1 MSKRKIWTD
10 RLGNEYDVT
19 NIDEFQQEGGTMS
32 KTGAWALDHE
42 EKERELPTFT
52 VVQASRVIS
61 TWIIQCQDE
70 DTAIEI
76 ASTSEPDNEEVDQ
89 QYEFEIN
96 RGV

>member
-1 MSKRKIWTD
+1 MTHVKREWKEKTI
-10 RLGNEYDVT
+10 
-19 NIDEFQQEGGTMS
+19 MS
-32 KTGAWALDHE
+32 KTGAWALDHQ
-42 EKERELPTFT
+42 EKEQELPTFT

-89 QYEFEIN
+89 EYEFEIN

>member
-1 MSKRKIWTD
+1 MEKRM
-10 RLGNEYDVT
+10 
-19 NIDEFQQEGGTMS
+19 EGGGSMS
-32 KTGAWALDHE
+32 KTGAWALDHQ

-61 TWIIQCQDE
+61 TWVIQCQDE

-76 ASTSEPDNEEVDQ
+76 ASTSTPDNEEVDQ

>member
-1 MSKRKIWTD
+1 MGMKEIVIKNIISMTHVKREWKEKTI
-10 RLGNEYDVT
+10 
-19 NIDEFQQEGGTMS
+19 MS

-52 VVQASRVIS
+52 VVQARRVIS

-89 QYEFEIN
+89 EYEFEIN
-96 RGV
+96 KGV

>member
-10 RLGNEYDVT
+10 RLGNEFDVT

-32 KTGAWALDHE
+32 KTGSWALDHE

-52 VVQASRVIS
+52 VVQARRVIS
-61 TWIIQCQDE
+61 TWVIQCQDE

-89 QYEFEIN
+89 EYEFEIN

>member
-1 MSKRKIWTD
+1 
-10 RLGNEYDVT
+10 
-19 NIDEFQQEGGTMS
+19 MS
-32 KTGAWALDHE
+32 KTGAWALNHQ
-42 EKERELPTFT
+42 EKERELPVFT

-61 TWIIQCQDE
+61 TWTIQCQDE

>member
-1 MSKRKIWTD
+1 
-10 RLGNEYDVT
+10 
-19 NIDEFQQEGGTMS
+19 MS

-42 EKERELPTFT
+42 EKKLPTFT

-61 TWIIQCQDE
+61 TWTIQCQDE

-76 ASTSEPDNEEVDQ
+76 ASTSKPDYEEVDQ
-89 QYEFEIN
+89 EYEFQID

>member
-1 MSKRKIWTD
+1 MSKHERK
-10 RLGNEYDVT
+10 
-19 NIDEFQQEGGTMS
+19 
-32 KTGAWALDHE
+32 A
-42 EKERELPTFT
+42 LPTFT

-96 RGV
+96 KLAS

>member
-1 MSKRKIWTD
+1 
-10 RLGNEYDVT
+10 
-19 NIDEFQQEGGTMS
+19 MS
-32 KTGAWALDHE
+32 KTGAWVLDHQ

-61 TWIIQCQDE
+61 TWVIQCQDE

-76 ASTSEPDNEEVDQ
+76 ASTSEPDYEEVDQ
-89 QYEFEIN
+89 QYEFQID

>member
-1 MSKRKIWTD
+1 MSKKGMEEKTI
-10 RLGNEYDVT
+10 
-19 NIDEFQQEGGTMS
+19 MS
-32 KTGAWALDHE
+32 KNEG
-42 EKERELPTFT
+42 KELPTFT
-52 VVQASRVIS
+52 VVQARRVIS

-89 QYEFEIN
+89 EYEFEIN